1 MLWLKPCPMGSP
13 GIISPLQSMAQAMPD
28 GQSWHHFTHSVHGS
42 SHARRAVLAVGG
54 LDDDVAAGVHHE
66 RSLPLDTALPLDTG
80 GACACTEGDD
90 AEGVHQ
96 ALAEGD
102 DTESGEVRVPEDAA
116 GVVRDLAVCRGG
128 GGVRV
133 REDAEGVVHDLAAPR
148 ATLDTALP
156 LDATR
161 ATLDAIRAT
170 LDTALVRFLR

>member
-1 MLWLKPCPMGSP
+1 MEYVAAYPHHS
-13 GIISPLQSMAQAMPD
+13 IAQPLLEMSGDMAQAMPN
-28 GQSWHHFTHSVHGS
+28 GQPWHHFTPSVYGS
-42 SHARRAVLAVGG
+42 SHGRWAVLAVDG
-54 LDDDVAAGVHHE
+54 LGDDVAASVHHE

-80 GACACTEGDD
+80 GACAFTEGDD

-116 GVVRDLAVCRGG
+116 GVVHDLAVCRGG

-133 REDAEGVVHDLAAPR
+133 PEDAEGVVHDLAAPR

-156 LDATR
+156 LDAT
-161 ATLDAIRAT
+161 
-170 LDTALVRFLR
+170 